1 MSNEDADW
9 MNHVNKDYE
18 PVPRPIIS
26 PGSTVQ
32 PPNISDRRTAHAA
45 EYSAYQLGQINK
57 KLDQLIEAIE
67 KLASR
72 P

>member
-1 MSNEDADW
+1 MSNNNAEW
-9 MNHVNKDYE
+9 MNRVNKDYE
-18 PVPRPIIS
+18 PVPRPIGS
-26 PGSTVQ
+26 PGGAI
-32 PPNISDRRTAHAA
+32 PPPHISERRAAHAA

-57 KLDQLIEAIE
+57 KLDRLIEAIE